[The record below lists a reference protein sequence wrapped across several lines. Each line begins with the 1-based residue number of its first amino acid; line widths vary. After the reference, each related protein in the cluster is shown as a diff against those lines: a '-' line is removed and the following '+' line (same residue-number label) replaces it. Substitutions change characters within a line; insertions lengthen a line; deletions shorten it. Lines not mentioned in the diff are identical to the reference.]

1 MHYTI
6 VVKAPRGH
14 LRRQCRRDYDGRYIL
29 FEGVK
34 PRREVMELARRA
46 SDFAE
51 SVHVVWSSKRNLSKG
66 WRLAGS
72 QLGAAT

>member
-14 LRRQCRRDYDGRYIL
+14 LRRQCRLTDDGRYIL

-34 PRREVMELARRA
+34 PRRDVMELARRA
-46 SDFAE
+46 SDFSE
-51 SVHVVWSSKRNLSKG
+51 SVHVVWNSEKTLSRG
-66 WRLAGS
+66 WRLDRAS
-72 QLGAAT
+72 FSVA

>member
-6 VVKAPRGH
+6 IVRAPRGH
-14 LRRQCRRDYDGRYIL
+14 LRRQCRRTEDGRYIL

-34 PRREVMELARRA
+34 PRRDVMELARRA

-51 SVHVVWSSKRNLSKG
+51 SVHVVWNSERTFSRG
-66 WRLAGS
+66 WKLAPMSFGP
-72 QLGAAT
+72 A

>member
-14 LRRQCRRDYDGRYIL
+14 LRRQCRLTEDGRYIL

-46 SDFAE
+46 SNFAE
-51 SVHVVWSSKRNLSKG
+51 SVHVVWSSERSLSRG
-66 WRLAGS
+66 WRADQVTGRP
-72 QLGAAT
+72 A